1 MSQYRVDRPTPGGLP
16 AEGHSNQYGSGT
28 LPPTATPYKY
38 VQSTSGCVVALTP
51 LRVGD
56 GVVDMPST
64 EEARHGVGVC
74 EDCGTIQPVEVR
86 PDDGIRATGNPVCEC
101 GSNRFSLVE

>member
-1 MSQYRVDRPTPGGLP
+1 
-16 AEGHSNQYGSGT
+16 
-28 LPPTATPYKY
+28 
-38 VQSTSGCVVALTP
+38 
-51 LRVGD
+51 
-56 GVVDMPST
+56 MPST